1 MLTDRYPTLP
11 GQMRLDESDD
21 AAEGR
26 CIDSWVKPRAGGGR
40 IQHFYIRNAAG
51 DTTQLVME
59 PQEIVAFRDGLN
71 RILLSCGVEREA
83 TVQVPT

>member
-11 GQMRLDESDD
+11 GQMRLDESDN

-40 IQHFYIRNAAG
+40 VQHFFFRNNAG
-51 DTTQLVME
+51 DIVQLVME
-59 PQEIVAFRDGLN
+59 PQEITAFRDGLN
-71 RILLSCGVEREA
+71 RILLSHGVEREV
-83 TVQVPT
+83 TLQVPA